1 MVVILVVKENPPQME
16 RENLEPTWNQL
27 GTQLDSFF
35 MMAL

>member
-1 MVVILVVKENPPQME
+1 MVVILVVKENPAQME

-35 MMAL
+35 MMVL